1 MNENAAQ
8 VAADAIAE
16 KKKKAAKRKLNQSP
30 INITKDIV
38 IHDKA
43 LKGKHL
49 HVDYHKGEA
58 EYVEVTNTGF
68 LCVMKENA
76 ESRIAASHLKPDADY
91 RLWQFHMH
99 WSDDPHKGSEH
110 CIDGNYFAAE
120 IHCVFWNKNLGTLND
135 AMHHCDGYTVL
146 ALFVDES
153 EEDNPILA
161 PIIKAVETAIENE
174 DKKAKI
180 DEDFDL
186 SKLLPEKHSYYTYDG
201 SLTTSPFAECVT
213 WTILHRR
220 VKMSNQQL
228 NVLRQIIKH
237 NSRILQDPHDR
248 KVHSSFHLVQKPK
261 RLN

>member
-1 MNENAAQ
+1 MDENAAQ
-8 VAADAIAE
+8 AAAAAAVDA
-16 KKKKAAKRKLNQSP
+16 KKKKAAKHKLHQSP

-43 LKGKHL
+43 LKGRHL

-110 CIDGNYFAAE
+110 CIDGHHFAAE
-120 IHCVFWNKNLGTLND
+120 
-135 AMHHCDGYTVL
+135 
-146 ALFVDES
+146 ES
-153 EEDNPILA
+153 KEDNPVLT
-161 PIIKAVETAIENE
+161 PIIKAIENAMKNE
-174 DKKAKI
+174 DKRAKI

-186 SKLLPEKHSYYTYDG
+186 SKLLPEKHSYYTYEG
-201 SLTTSPFAECVT
+201 SLTTSPFAECVM
-213 WTILHRR
+213 WTILRR
-220 VKMSNQQL
+220 HVTMSNEQL
-228 NVLRQIIKH
+228 NILRQIIKH

-248 KVHSSFHLVQKPK
+248 KVHSSFHLVPKPK
-261 RLN
+261 H